1 VSLTGQPFID
11 SCLNIKPFLLQILGK
26 AIYLHIRPN
35 GLHMGRVIGMAA
47 LKVASIWRYPVK
59 SMMGEELNAC
69 EVTEKGLLGDRAYGV
84 IDNETGKLANAKN
97 PKKWPNMFRYRAQF
111 IEPPEKEGATPP
123 VRITLPDGRSMVSTD
138 GEKNEMLS
146 NSLKR
151 NVQLS
156 TVSSSDVQFEGYI
169 PEEIYEL
176 DNKGTVFTRTSP
188 KDTFF
193 DIDMVHI
200 VTTSTI
206 NYLRKLAPDSRI
218 EPRRFRPN
226 LIIEV
231 PDTEAFIENQWVGKT
246 LTIGDVQLKISQETK
261 RCIMTTLAQG
271 DLPKDPNVL
280 RTIVRKNA
288 GSFGVYASVVKP
300 GKVNVGDSVEIE

>member
-1 VSLTGQPFID
+1 MIIVRIFKSFI
-11 SCLNIKPFLLQILGK
+11 LQIIGK
-26 AIYLHIRPN
+26 PIYLHIRPN

-97 PKKWPNMFRYRAQF
+97 PKKWPNMFRYRAHF
-111 IEPPEKEGATPP
+111 IEPPEKGAAIPP

-151 NVQLS
+151 NVHLS

-169 PEEIYEL
+169 PEEIEEL

-206 NYLRKLAPDSRI
+206 NYVRNLAPDSRI

-231 PDTEAFIENQWVGKT
+231 PDTEAFIENEWVGKT

-300 GKVNVGDSVEIE
+300 GKVNVGDQVEIE